1 MGKIP
6 PQVNREYVNCLV
18 EVLLTN
24 GNSVAWYAEGIQK
37 SIVEKFDSEQAL
49 TAILSFNES
58 SISARLQHKL
68 YQEKFKLYYWK

>member
-1 MGKIP
+1 M
-6 PQVNREYVNCLV
+6 L
-18 EVLLTN
+18 
-24 GNSVAWYAEGIQK
+24 
-37 SIVEKFDSEQAL
+37 EKFDSEQAL